1 MALLISQVTHNMLAV
16 PLQVASEPLHTKEK
30 KINIKEKTV
39 FTPLCSEVCA
49 SVIEEANVWRR
60 DTHRVEASEARRTPG
75 GSVLIPPLIPF

>member
-1 MALLISQVTHNMLAV
+1 MPAV

-75 GSVLIPPLIPF
+75 GSALIPPLIPF